1 MNYRSILGRSPAV
14 GFRDALLR
22 GIAPDGSLYVP
33 DHIPHLPTSTLN
45 RLGSLPLDQIGQEIV
60 SPYIDEVPPVDL
72 LEVVRKSWTF
82 PIPLVQLERSLYLL
96 ELFHGP
102 TLAFK
107 DIGARFMA
115 HLLSYFLGKEERA
128 IAIIVATSGDTGSAV
143 AHGFFNVPH
152 VQVYI
157 LYPAGKISKLQ
168 EQQMTTLG
176 GNVRAVEVDGTF
188 DDCQQMVKQALADR
202 ELVHTRNLT
211 TANSINVGRLI
222 PQIAYYGWAIAQ
234 LRNLLTKEGAGFG
247 QPKSPI
253 FVVPSGNFG
262 NLTAAVYSK
271 WMGVPIARFIAATNA
286 NDVVPEYF
294 RSGTLKARPSL
305 QTFSNA
311 MDVGNPG
318 NFARLQALYA
328 FDLDRMRRDLDAMS
342 ISDKETLEEIRR
354 TYDATGY
361 VLDPHTAVG
370 VAAARR
376 GKQSAG
382 APLPFIVA
390 ATAHPGKFP
399 DVIERALGKR
409 PELPRVLQQAL
420 GRPKQSIRIPP
431 VYEDLALLLRS

>member
-1 MNYRSILGRSPAV
+1 
-14 GFRDALLR
+14 
-22 GIAPDGSLYVP
+22 
-33 DHIPHLPTSTLN
+33 
-45 RLGSLPLDQIGQEIV
+45 
-60 SPYIDEVPPVDL
+60 
-72 LEVVRKSWTF
+72 
-82 PIPLVQLERSLYLL
+82 
-96 ELFHGP
+96 
-102 TLAFK
+102 
-107 DIGARFMA
+107 
-115 HLLSYFLGKEERA
+115 
-128 IAIIVATSGDTGSAV
+128 
-143 AHGFFNVPH
+143 
-152 VQVYI
+152 
-157 LYPAGKISKLQ
+157 
-168 EQQMTTLG
+168 
-176 GNVRAVEVDGTF
+176 
-188 DDCQQMVKQALADR
+188 MVKHALAGR

-311 MDVGNPG
+311 MDVGNPS

-328 FDLDRMRRDLDAMS
+328 FNLDRMRRDLDAMS

-420 GRPKQSIRIPP
+420 ERPKQSIRIPP